1 MRLFHK
7 TSMES
12 LKHTNKKLWLLS
24 KQEVNVT
31 EFWGGKLT
39 FDEIL
44 MQNTGK
50 MCEAN
55 RLYQVRQIIA
65 THPRNPKHVI
75 NVTHFF
81 VLWLTRKPNGDLWV
95 TKEPKR
101 SFLPSGTW
109 IVQRY
114 YRANNI
120 DYRNQYLTVLNE
132 PSDLD
137 AADTVFDKSSVNKL
151 VRSVTAAPRTASNTV
166 DDSEILRLTEAAVAV
181 GDELLAGEGETDF
194 DCIENDIDERS
205 DTTEVELV
213 KALKKIDRKRAES
226 RLFFRNPRPVWSPV
240 EKLMRKQFEDKFCT
254 ERGLYKYYVGY
265 HADHI

>member
-1 MRLFHK
+1 
-7 TSMES
+7 MES
-12 LKHTNKKLWLLS
+12 LKHTNKKLWWLS

-44 MQNTGK
+44 MQKPGK

-65 THPRNPKHVI
+65 THPRNPKHVK

-109 IVQRY
+109 IVNRY

-137 AADTVFDKSSVNKL
+137 AATVFDTVFDKSSINKL
-151 VRSVTAAPRTASNTV
+151 VRSVNTAAPRTASNTV
-166 DDSEILRLTEAAVAV
+166 DDSEILKLTEAAVAV
-181 GDELLAGEGETDF
+181 GDELIAGEGETDF
-194 DCIENDIDERS
+194 DCIENDIDERL
-205 DTTEVELV
+205 DTTEIELV
-213 KALKKIDRKRAES
+213 KELKKIDRKRAES
-226 RLFFRNPRPVWSPV
+226 RVFFRNLRPVWSPV
-240 EKLMRKQFEDKFCT
+240 EKLMRKQFEEKFCT
-254 ERGLYKYYVGY
+254 EKGYKKV
-265 HADHI
+265 

>member
-1 MRLFHK
+1 M
-7 TSMES
+7 
-12 LKHTNKKLWLLS
+12 
-24 KQEVNVT
+24 
-31 EFWGGKLT
+31 GKS
-39 FDEIL
+39 FVPSSP
-44 MQNTGK
+44 NN
-50 MCEAN
+50 C
-55 RLYQVRQIIA
+55 YSSS
-65 THPRNPKHVI
+65 KHVK

-194 DCIENDIDERS
+194 DCIENHIDERL
-205 DTTEVELV
+205 DTTEVEIV
-213 KALKKIDRKRAES
+213 KALKKKS
-226 RLFFRNPRPVWSPV
+226 T
-240 EKLMRKQFEDKFCT
+240 EKEQKPDYFSEILGRFGRQLKNS
-254 ERGLYKYYVGY
+254 
-265 HADHI
+265 